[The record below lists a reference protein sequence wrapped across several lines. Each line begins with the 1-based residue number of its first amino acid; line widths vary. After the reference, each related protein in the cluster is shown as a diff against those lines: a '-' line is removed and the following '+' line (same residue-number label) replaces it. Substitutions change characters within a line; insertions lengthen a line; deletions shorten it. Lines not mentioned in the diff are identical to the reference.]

1 MNFEEQG
8 WGPPKPILTEPGV
21 KYFLNNA
28 LKQSH
33 IIREKFYNTI
43 FVTYNLKCNYFIFI

>member
-1 MNFEEQG
+1 MNIDLDDFA
-8 WGPPKPILTEPGV
+8 KPSLIEPGV

-33 IIREKFYNTI
+33 IIREKFHNTI
-43 FVTYNLKCNYFIFI
+43 FYY